1 MDHRTFRKRLQY
13 LVKWKGYGEKDTT
26 WEPVEFLTHCTE
38 MIDDYHRKRPLRNET
53 RNEGEGPESKTSLVE
68 TGSRGSVV
76 DPALR
81 RSQRLR
87 AGVLSML

>member
-1 MDHRTFRKRLQY
+1 
-13 LVKWKGYGEKDTT
+13 VKWKGYGEKDTT
-26 WEPVEFLTHCTE
+26 WEPVEFLTHCNE
-38 MIDDYHRKRPLRNET
+38 MIEDYHKNKPHSELKPPPTKGRNET
-53 RNEGEGPESKTSLVE
+53 RNEGEGPESKTSLDE

-87 AGVLSML
+87 TGVLSML